1 MVWVIDMPRTAR
13 TKSNTNIYHVM
24 LRGINQQVIFEEDD
38 DRRFFLHT
46 LKKAKE
52 TSGFKL
58 YAFCLMTNHV
68 HLLLEEGAEPL
79 EIVFK
84 RIGSGYVKWYNEKY
98 QRTGHLF
105 QDRFRSE
112 NVEDE
117 RYFRTVFRYI
127 LQNPVKA
134 GMVFTP
140 DKYRWSSYLAYSR
153 GAGSLTDR
161 KYPELVFGGRENL
174 IRFCCEEND
183 DIAMEENDYSWRIKD
198 DEAIGI
204 MNRISKCESVTA
216 FQLLDRD
223 LQKIY
228 VREMYL
234 EKLSVNQI
242 SRITGMSRPTIDR
255 AIKNI
260 DQRALSERQAIRFHE
275 DDVTAF
281 DFGTDEEEIW

>member
-1 MVWVIDMPRTAR
+1 MISLAWVIDMPRTAR

-134 GMVFTP
+134 GIAFSP
-140 DKYRWSSYLAYSR
+140 DRYRWSSYMAYDR

-161 KYPELVFGGRENL
+161 DYPELEFRY
-174 IRFCCEEND
+174 C
-183 DIAMEENDYSWRIKD
+183 
-198 DEAIGI
+198 
-204 MNRISKCESVTA
+204 SKCAGYHCFCQDHINSHIHFTE
-216 FQLLDRD
+216 
-223 LQKIY
+223 
-228 VREMYL
+228 
-234 EKLSVNQI
+234 
-242 SRITGMSRPTIDR
+242 
-255 AIKNI
+255 
-260 DQRALSERQAIRFHE
+260 
-275 DDVTAF
+275 
-281 DFGTDEEEIW
+281 